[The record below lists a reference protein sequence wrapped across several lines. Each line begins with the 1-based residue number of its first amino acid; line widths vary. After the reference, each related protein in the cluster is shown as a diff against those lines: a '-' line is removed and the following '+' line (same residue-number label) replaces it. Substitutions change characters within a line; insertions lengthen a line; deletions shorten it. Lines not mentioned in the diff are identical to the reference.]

1 MKSRP
6 IIMRA
11 DEVCAI
17 IDGRKTQFRRP
28 VKWPVLSTCDG
39 SKRRVY
45 TEQDVVEM
53 NKLLESRQRHPSH
66 QFCPHGQPGDRLWVR
81 ETWADVR
88 KMGFDKDLFP
98 LGAGYRADCK
108 SVASLEIAKGYGVR
122 WRPSV
127 HMPRWASRITLE
139 IVRVRVE
146 RVQEI
151 SDQDAIHEGIE
162 RSQGAWAS
170 YDKIMNRYMG
180 ASNSFRSLWQST
192 HGTWDANPWVWVV
205 EFRRVE
211 K

>member
-11 DEVCAI
+11 AEVRAI
-17 IDGRKTQFRRP
+17 LDGRKTQLRRP
-28 VKWPVLSTCDG
+28 VKWPVLSACDG

-45 TEQDVVEM
+45 GEREIAEM
-53 NKLLESRQRHPSH
+53 NKLLETRQRHPSH

-81 ETWADVR
+81 ETWR
-88 KMGFDKDLFP
+88 KDAVGT
-98 LGAGYRADCK
+98 AAEYRATVDALDWAL
-108 SVASLEIAKGYGVR
+108 SR

-151 SDQDAIHEGIE
+151 PRCDA
-162 RSQGAWAS
+162 
-170 YDKIMNRYMG
+170 
-180 ASNSFRSLWQST
+180 T
-192 HGTWDANPWVWVV
+192 NPWVWVV
-205 EFRRVE
+205 EFRRVT